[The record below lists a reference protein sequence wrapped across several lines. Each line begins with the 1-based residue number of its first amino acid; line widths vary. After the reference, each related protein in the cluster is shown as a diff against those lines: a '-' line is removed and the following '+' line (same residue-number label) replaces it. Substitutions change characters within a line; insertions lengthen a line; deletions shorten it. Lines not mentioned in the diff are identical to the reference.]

1 MAVKK
6 KNPYGSLGPS
16 PGTVAKINAASYP
29 NYPAYNPYGSLGPSP
44 QTVAKVNAAIA
55 APAAGAG
62 AGVGP
67 APPAWQ
73 EPDWNALIGGDP
85 EYASALSGIT
95 KQNQFD
101 RGALQEAIRKAVV
114 SGGYNLGTDDWIDS
128 TTAEAAA
135 ANPLSTRAQIA
146 DQLRA
151 GSAQSDAALA
161 ARGLLSSGQFT
172 ANRGNLQRGADTAD
186 ASARDQLLNVIHGGQ
201 NDYLS
206 AVSGRDAELRQ
217 LRATVAGRLAQ
228 NPGIF
233 GPEAAAPAAPPP
245 AAAPWTGISWGGKT
259 GIKTKA
265 QLVAALAPGVTYA
278 AWAANHPDAARR
290 LI

>member
-1 MAVKK
+1 MATKRSPYYYLGNTAPATVKK
-6 KNPYGSLGPS
+6 AAAPTPAYRPTNPGWGAATQANDMSRYGYDV
-16 PGTVAKINAASYP
+16 PGTP
-29 NYPAYNPYGSLGPSP
+29 L
-44 QTVAKVNAAIA
+44 
-55 APAAGAG
+55 APARPTDASGYS
-62 AGVGP
+62 
-67 APPAWQ
+67 
-73 EPDWNALIGGDP
+73 EPDWNALIAGDP
-85 EYASALSGIT
+85 QYGSAVSQIG

-101 RGALQEAIRKAVV
+101 RGALQEAIRRAVT
-114 SGGYNLGTDDWIDS
+114 SAGYNLGTDDWIDQA
-128 TTAEAAA
+128 TQQAAL

-146 DQLRA
+146 DQLRS
-151 GSAQSDAALA
+151 GSAQSDASLA

-172 ANRGNLQRGADTAD
+172 QNRGTLQRGADSAD
-186 ASARDQLLNVIHGGQ
+186 ATARDQLLNVIRGGQ

-217 LRATVAGRLAQ
+217 LRETVAGRLAQ
-228 NPGIF
+228 NPGIYGP
-233 GPEAAAPAAPPP
+233 GPEAVAPPP
-245 AAAPWTGISWGGKT
+245 AATPWAGISWGGKT